1 MIDKT
6 YWNLL
11 SYYNFFSNNSRSK
24 EYQVIFTFG
33 EDSQVS
39 SNNFNWTDE
48 LSSVKLIKLPQKN
61 LKSLTESGEKF
72 NLKKFTQVR
81 WSGYRVIWR
90 TRELNQYFIPGL
102 SVRLDQN
109 EGVRGI
115 AEGTV
120 RDVVE
125 WLRYADDWLHSAR

>member
-6 YWNLL
+6 HWNLL

-120 RDVVE
+120 RDVVG
-125 WLRYADDWLHSAR
+125 WLWYADDWLHSSR

>member
-11 SYYNFFSNNSRSK
+11 SYYKFFSNNSRSK

-120 RDVVE
+120 RDVVG
-125 WLRYADDWLHSAR
+125 WL

>member
-109 EGVRGI
+109 ERVRGI

-120 RDVVE
+120 RDVVG
-125 WLRYADDWLHSAR
+125 WL

>member
-11 SYYNFFSNNSRSK
+11 SYYNFFSHNSRSK

-120 RDVVE
+120 RDVVG
-125 WLRYADDWLHSAR
+125 WL